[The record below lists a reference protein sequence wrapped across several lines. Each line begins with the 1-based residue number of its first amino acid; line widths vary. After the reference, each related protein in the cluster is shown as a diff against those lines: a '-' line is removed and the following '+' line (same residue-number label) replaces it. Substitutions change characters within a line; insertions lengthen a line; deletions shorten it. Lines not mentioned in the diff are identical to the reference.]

1 MPLFRRLLKYSRPYW
16 WRIGIAMIATL
27 GVAGLDGA
35 IAYMVEPVLKKI
47 FTQKDMAIFL
57 LLPLGIIAVFFVRGI
72 CRFTYEYFLG
82 TAGQLAIQDIRGDL
96 YRKNMTL
103 SLSFF
108 HKNRAGTLMSRVL
121 NDVSA
126 MQEGVANVITG
137 VMREGVT
144 ALALLGVVFYR
155 NWQLAILAFLAI
167 PLTVY
172 PARIIGK
179 RIKRL
184 SGQSLGK
191 LGDISKILQET
202 FSGVKVI
209 KAFGLEP
216 RVTEDFNAVNREYY
230 GFMRRT
236 IKYIAVSTPVM
247 EVITSFGIAAV
258 IWFGGALVM
267 RGTMTAPEFF
277 SFIAA
282 MVMLYTP
289 IRKLLATYNVLQR
302 SFGAAERVFEIL
314 DEVPEI
320 SDRPDALPLGTVRG
334 EVRFQEVSFSYQD
347 ECVLRNINLEARKG
361 EVVALVGPS
370 GGGKTTLVSLIS
382 RFYDVSDGRVL
393 IDGIDVRS
401 IRMRDLLRQIS
412 LVDQETT
419 LFNDTVANNIRY
431 GRTDATDEEVEAV
444 ARAAFAHDFIMEMPQ
459 GYSTCIGDRGV
470 RLSGGQRQ
478 RICIAR
484 AILKDSPILILDE
497 ATSALD
503 TESEQM
509 VQQAI
514 NNLMA
519 NRTTFV
525 IAHRLS
531 TILHADKI
539 VVLERGEIAEQGSHQ
554 QLLERGGLYKKLYEM
569 QFQPEDRTTDREQ
582 VATSPE

>member
-1 MPLFRRLLKYSRPYW
+1 M
-16 WRIGIAMIATL
+16 GIAIIATL

-47 FTQKDMAIFL
+47 FTQKDMAIFI

-72 CRFTYEYFLG
+72 CRFTYEYFLS
-82 TAGQLAIQDIRGDL
+82 TAGQLAIQDIRDDL

-172 PARIIGK
+172 PARKIGK

-202 FSGVKVI
+202 FSGIKVI

-216 RVTEDFNAVNREYY
+216 RVIADFNAVNREYY

-236 IKYIAVSTPVM
+236 IKYTAVSTPVM

-258 IWFGGALVM
+258 IWFGGTLVM

-289 IRKLLATYNVLQR
+289 VRKLLTTYNVLQR
-302 SFGAAERVFEIL
+302 SFGAAERVFEVM

-320 SDRPDALPLGTVRG
+320 SDRPDAIALGTVRG
-334 EVRFQEVSFSYQD
+334 EVRFHNVSFSYQD
-347 ECVLRNINLEARKG
+347 ECVLRNITLEARKG

-382 RFYDVSDGRVL
+382 RFYDVSEGQVM

-401 IRMRDLLRQIS
+401 IRMRDLLRQVS

-431 GRTDATDEEVEAV
+431 GRSDASDSEVEAV
-444 ARAAFAHDFIMEMPQ
+444 ARAAFAHDFIVEMPE
-459 GYSTCIGDRGV
+459 GYATCIGDRGV

-531 TILHADKI
+531 TILHADTI
-539 VVLERGEIAEQGSHQ
+539 VVLEKGEIAEQGSHQ
-554 QLLERGGLYKKLYEM
+554 HLLERGGTYKKLYEM
-569 QFQPEDRTTDREQ
+569 QFQPDERSVDREQ
-582 VATSPE
+582 GEASRE